1 MNNNNRIKLPHR
13 ICILCVALI
22 FNVWLTGIMTNRFE
36 QTPRVSNDADKKTV
50 SASRARMNELV
61 MPNDTNPL
69 GNLMGGRLMQWM
81 DICSA
86 IAAQRHCN
94 RNVVTVA
101 ADSIEFKNAIQLGEV
116 VVIEGEVTRSFNTSM
131 EVAMEVWAEN
141 LRTGE
146 HRLCTTSFYTFVAID
161 ADGKTVP
168 VPEIIPE
175 TDFEQERYEQAEKR
189 RSMRLEISRQNRN
202 AYKKDKSK

>member
-1 MNNNNRIKLPHR
+1 
-13 ICILCVALI
+13 
-22 FNVWLTGIMTNRFE
+22 MTPRFE
-36 QTPRVSNDADKKTV
+36 QTPKVNTDTTKKTV
-50 SASRARMNELV
+50 SASRVRMNELV

-81 DICSA
+81 DVCSA
-86 IAAQRHCN
+86 ISAQRHCN

-116 VVIEGEVTRSFNTSM
+116 VVIEGEVTRTFTSSM
-131 EVAMEVWAEN
+131 EIAMEVWAEN

-146 HRLCTTSFYTFVAID
+146 RRLCTTSFYTFVAVD

-175 TDFEQERYEQAEKR
+175 TEFEKERYEQAAR
-189 RSMRLEISRQNRN
+189 RREMRLKISQQNKD
-202 AYKKDKSK
+202 AHKKDKG

>member
-1 MNNNNRIKLPHR
+1 
-13 ICILCVALI
+13 
-22 FNVWLTGIMTNRFE
+22 MTNRFE
-36 QTPRVSNDADKKTV
+36 QTPQVDTNSNKKTV
-50 SASRARMNELV
+50 SASRVRMNELV

-86 IAAQRHCN
+86 ISAQRHCN

-116 VVIEGEVTRSFNTSM
+116 VVIEGEVTRTFTSSM
-131 EVAMEVWAEN
+131 EIAMEVWAEN

-146 HRLCTTSFYTFVAID
+146 RRLCTTSFYTFVAVD

-175 TDFEQERYEQAEKR
+175 TDFEKERYQQAEKR
-189 RSMRLEISRQNRN
+189 REMRLEISEQNRY
-202 AYKKDKSK
+202 AHKKDKSK

>member
-1 MNNNNRIKLPHR
+1 
-13 ICILCVALI
+13 
-22 FNVWLTGIMTNRFE
+22 MTPRFE
-36 QTPRVSNDADKKTV
+36 QTPKVNTDTTQKTV
-50 SASRARMNELV
+50 SASRVRMNELV

-81 DICSA
+81 DVCSA
-86 IAAQRHCN
+86 ISAQRHCN

-116 VVIEGEVTRSFNTSM
+116 VVIEGEVTRTFTSSM
-131 EVAMEVWAEN
+131 EIAMEVWAEN

-146 HRLCTTSFYTFVAID
+146 RRLCTTSFYTFVAVD

-175 TDFEQERYEQAEKR
+175 TEFEKERYEQAAKR
-189 RSMRLEISRQNRN
+189 REMRLKVSQQNRD
-202 AYKKDKSK
+202 AHKKDKG

>member
-1 MNNNNRIKLPHR
+1 
-13 ICILCVALI
+13 
-22 FNVWLTGIMTNRFE
+22 MTSRFE
-36 QTPRVSNDADKKTV
+36 QTPRVNTDSQEKTV
-50 SASRARMNELV
+50 SASRVRMNELV

-86 IAAQRHCN
+86 ISAQRHCN

-116 VVIEGEVTRSFNTSM
+116 VVIEGEVTRTFTSSM
-131 EVAMEVWAEN
+131 EIAMEVWAEN

-146 HRLCTTSFYTFVAID
+146 RRLCTTSFYTFVAVD

-175 TDFEQERYEQAEKR
+175 TDFEKERYDQAEKR
-189 RSMRLEISRQNRN
+189 REMRLKISKQNRN
-202 AYKKDKSK
+202 AHKKDKSK